1 MLPLVVCLGAV
12 QRLPVHN
19 TASPENLRDW
29 LVDSLTKPAT

>member
-12 QRLPVHN
+12 QRRPVHN

-29 LVDSLTKPAT
+29 LVDSLVKPAT